1 MAFIGKH
8 TIAGKIITH
17 TPLGLIPGISALVKG
32 SWVDNVVKKLF
43 GTGTTSSQQEQLD
56 LEDEYLDENREQDYE
71 VRKRAWIEMDSPEAQ
86 LTSQAAAYDKLGINR
101 MMMAGNAVSGASN
114 ATSSGSPSMQDS
126 QLGIF
131 DVLQPIM
138 SSIMKKSEL
147 DLTKAIEN
155 RRLDI
160 DEFKAATERLK
171 VTSENSKR
179 DEEISG
185 LKIQNKNLQELLDL
199 QKGESRVKIQKI
211 AEECKT
217 EPVRRALLRAE
228 VGVQEAREGLIRNQS
243 LWQAAQNKYGDRYWS
258 AIVRGAELQ
267 NQLLTTHNKFEET
280 LLLQQLALNTSQL
293 SLMALD
299 KQLNQKNLDY
309 FDSNVKWDRTL
320 RSIQAG
326 AQGLQAI
333 GSTVIGFTGLGMA
346 GKAAGQFAGWLKQP
360 GYQAPYRQFNGYSAP
375 PGSSGFA
382 PRGY

>member
-1 MAFIGKH
+1 MGKIGKH

-43 GTGTTSSQQEQLD
+43 GTGTTSAEQEQLA

-86 LTSQAAAYDKLGINR
+86 LTSQAKAYDALGINR
-101 MMMAGNAVSGASN
+101 MMMAGNAVSGASSS
-114 ATSSGSPSMQDS
+114 TSSGSPSMQGSD
-126 QLGIF
+126 LGIL
-131 DVLQPIM
+131 DTLQPIM

-147 DLTKAIEN
+147 DLTKALES

-160 DEFKAATERLK
+160 DEYKAETERLK

-179 DEEISG
+179 DEEIEG

-199 QKGESRVKIQKI
+199 SKSESKGKIKLL
-211 AEECKT
+211 AEQCET
-217 EPVRRALLRAE
+217 EPVKRALLRADTN
-228 VGVQEAREGLIRNQS
+228 VAEARAGLLQYQAA
-243 LWQAAQNKYGDRYWS
+243 WQQAQNKYGERYWA

-267 NQLLTTHNKFEET
+267 NELLFTQGKFQET

-299 KQLNQKNLDY
+299 MKINQKNLDY
-309 FDSNVKWDRTL
+309 FDSNVKWDRAL
-320 RSIQAG
+320 RSVQAG
-326 AQGLQAI
+326 AQALQAI
-333 GSTVIGFTGLGMA
+333 GSTVIGFTGVGVAGKMA
-346 GKAAGQFAGWLKQP
+346 GALRP
-360 GYQAPYRQFNGYSAP
+360 GMSYSPPSYNPPVVRQNIMGMNQYE
-375 PGSSGFA
+375 
-382 PRGY
+382 